1 MIKLDLTDAYLTMPI
16 SKRSQPYLAFQFKD
30 KAFVFVVMPF
40 HLNVAPG
47 HFTKVL
53 KPAIATLR
61 SMAIRLVI
69 WLDDILRISLS
80 KETYVKHAKIPII
93 N

>member
-1 MIKLDLTDAYLTMPI
+1 M
-16 SKRSQPYLAFQFKD
+16 
-30 KAFVFVVMPF
+30 FVVMHF
-40 HLNVAPG
+40 HLNVALA

-61 SMAIRLVI
+61 SMVIQLVI

-80 KETYVKHAKIPII
+80 KETYVKHAKILIT
-93 N
+93 